1 MPAKLDRCVQEVMS
15 QGKTEEQAYAI
26 CNAAIKDNKPMLFS
40 DHIKVTFDE
49 SGKTLISVRDGVQEY
64 AGIEIGLQPYDKTFK
79 VYRSAETIKSIVSE
93 LKNLPITDGHVELTD
108 IPADKIKGFVDASEL
123 VRYENI
129 DLASTIAIKN
139 NVKLH
144 DNVVQLLD
152 SKNELSLGYFAETK
166 EHDVYDFE
174 QVNIIPHHLAIVEN
188 GRCGSVCKFR
198 DERKNMDPKDLENEE
213 TKSTESEGTDAGSAE
228 ETKDA
233 ETPVNL
239 QRIAEVVKD
248 LPEAVKLMSLEELTS
263 LVPVLE
269 AAINTARAA
278 TPNGQEATQDTE
290 MEGAEE
296 TTEGEPEEVVTDE
309 EGDGMPSETEKKNF
323 TDSQEFK
330 DAVMKTSDERVNVIL
345 KAKQFLDEGY
355 NFKDICTTKIMRDAL
370 ASQTKESFKDNEVGV
385 AFKMLK
391 KNKDY
396 SQFADSKDNEWDKIK
411 DKEI

>member
-123 VRYENI
+123 VKYENI

-278 TPNGQEATQDTE
+278 TPNGQEATQGTE

-296 TTEGEPEEVVTDE
+296 TMEGEPEEVVTDE
-309 EGDGMPSETEKKNF
+309 EGDGMPSETEQKNF

-355 NFKDICTTKIMRDAL
+355 NFKDTCTTKIMRDAL

>member
-1 MPAKLDRCVQEVMS
+1 MPAKLNLDW
-15 QGKTEEQAYAI
+15 
-26 CNAAIKDNKPMLFS
+26 KDKFVEKKKMLFS

-64 AGIEIGLQPYDKTFK
+64 AGIEIGLQPYGKTFK
-79 VYRSAETIKSIVSE
+79 VYRSAETIKSIVSK
-93 LKNLPITDGHVELTD
+93 LKNLPITDGHVELKD
-108 IPADKIKGFVDASEL
+108 IPEDKIKGFVDASEL
-123 VRYENI
+123 VKYENI

-152 SKNELSLGYFAETK
+152 SKNELSLGYFAETR

-213 TKSTESEGTDAGSAE
+213 TKSAESEGTDAGSAE

-248 LPEAVKLMSLEELTS
+248 LPEAIKMMSLEEITS

-269 AAINTARAA
+269 TAINTARAA
-278 TPNGQEATQDTE
+278 TPNGQEATQGTE
-290 MEGAEE
+290 REGSEE
-296 TTEGEPEEVVTDE
+296 TMED
-309 EGDGMPSETEKKNF
+309 DGRPSGTEKKNF

-330 DAVMKTSDERVNVIL
+330 DAVMKASDERVNVIL

-355 NFKDICTTKIMRDAL
+355 NFKDTCTTKIMRDAL
-370 ASQTKESFKDNEVGV
+370 ASQTKESFKDNEVSV

-396 SQFADSKDNEWDKIK
+396 SQFADSKDSEWDKIK